1 MYIYIYVYIYVYM
14 YTYIYVYTYE
24 YQKVEFSVSGALNC
38 ILSWLAVSNR
48 CQQQVCK
55 RITLR
60 CFTLG
65 LAFVVKS
72 M

>member
-1 MYIYIYVYIYVYM
+1 MYIYIYVYKYVYM
-14 YTYIYVYTYE
+14 YIYIYVYTYE

-48 CQQQVCK
+48 VCK
-55 RITLR
+55 RITLQ
-60 CFTLG
+60 CFRLG

-72 M
+72 MSI